1 MAVGKLD
8 EVLKANNSAG
18 EGLQRSVADEV
29 DHAPESGASSPLA
42 ESLRALKTAID
53 GLYRLGVAIRQSSSS
68 TLNQRISNFAQEN
81 DDVAIE
87 NMVFFRLKH
96 KFFDKG
102 QKESNSK
109 SPLSLYRQ
117 LAMSISFRYFGLLY
131 RKSRQEKIEKDR
143 EIAPVQPQAE
153 KKAPDQKPK
162 ENIPLRKPA
171 QLREK
176 GGPNELKKLAV
187 ANAGIKQQP
196 KESEGA
202 PTTVNTKNVLQKYA
216 ATEKSFAA
224 PKSVLSTHIKDAKYP
239 DPPKVDP
246 RTREARCS
254 FCGRPIFEMDLKK
267 KDWWQ

>member
-1 MAVGKLD
+1 LAVSKLD

-53 GLYRLGVAIRQSSSS
+53 GLYRLGVAIRQSSSP

-117 LAMSISFRYFGLLY
+117 LAMSISFRYFELLY

-143 EIAPVQPQAE
+143 ETAPVQPQAE
-153 KKAPDQKPK
+153 KKVPDQKPK
-162 ENIPLRKPA
+162 ENIPPRKPA
-171 QLREK
+171 QSKKK

-187 ANAGIKQQP
+187 ANAGMKQQP
-196 KESEGA
+196 KKSEGA

-224 PKSVLSTHIKDAKYP
+224 PRSVLSAHIKDAKYP

-246 RTREARCS
+246 RTREARCP